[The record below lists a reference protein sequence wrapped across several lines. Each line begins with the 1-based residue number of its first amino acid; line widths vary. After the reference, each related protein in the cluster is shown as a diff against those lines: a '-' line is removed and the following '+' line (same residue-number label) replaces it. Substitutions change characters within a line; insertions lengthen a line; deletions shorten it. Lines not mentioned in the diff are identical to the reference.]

1 MIRKVRKFWAS
12 LALLSI
18 ELLIILVLFVIS
30 LFTFIFLTNNI
41 FSLKDTHFDSNVFLS
56 VRPMINEANTVIM
69 RFITFFATHN
79 FLIPAN
85 LLIIFY
91 YLALKKHRWYS
102 IKVPVVSLGSFVI
115 MAALKLFFSRPRPDD
130 PVYEAARGFSYPSG
144 HAMSAMT
151 FYGLIIYLVW
161 HNVENKIVR
170 WMIIVLLLFFIF
182 LIGFS
187 RVYLRVHFASDVL
200 AGFAMGVVWL
210 VISIWIMNK
219 LEKYTRKEIA
229 PAVNSSPE

>member
-18 ELLIILVLFVIS
+18 ELLIILVLFFIS
-30 LFTFIFLTNNI
+30 LFSFIFLTNNI
-41 FSLKDTHFDSNVFLS
+41 FSLKDTQFDSNVFLS
-56 VRPMINEANTVIM
+56 VRPMINEANTAVM

-91 YLALKKHRWYS
+91 YLVLKKHRWYS
-102 IKVPVVSLGSFVI
+102 IKVPVVSLGSFII
-115 MAALKLFFSRPRPDD
+115 MASLKLFFSRPRPDD

-170 WMIIVLLLFFIF
+170 WLILVLLLFFIF

-229 PAVNSSPE
+229 PVVNSSPE